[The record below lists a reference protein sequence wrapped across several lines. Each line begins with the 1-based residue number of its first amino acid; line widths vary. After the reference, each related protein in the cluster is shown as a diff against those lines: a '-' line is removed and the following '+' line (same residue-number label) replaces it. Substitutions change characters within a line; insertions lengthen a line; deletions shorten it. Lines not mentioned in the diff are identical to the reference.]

1 MLSVRL
7 RGDLV
12 SQLKAFMTE
21 RPKYVE
27 SSDDSQ
33 KERASQDESRGLDF
47 PAIARQWLILG

>member
-1 MLSVRL
+1 MRL